1 MKTMRLKRI
10 RKVMNKRMDD
20 RNTIKML
27 AAVLLAIVTISLLPV
42 GKADAASVAGSSL
55 GRLKENEAAESV
67 QKDAKELLS
76 DADLDEE
83 YQKAFDKKKW
93 KKQYTKAD
101 LRELS
106 CIIFAEANAKGFGA
120 MAAVGNVVVN
130 RMNNDDDWGHVNTI
144 HDVIY
149 DRKWGVQFAPIV
161 DGNLK
166 KAYRIYDNLNNGTCK
181 EWEVRDMNRAIE
193 AATAV
198 LKGYNAVP
206 EDFVYFNGYVDKTL
220 QKCLEKGYGF
230 WIKDRHIYF
239 VEKVYAR

>member
-1 MKTMRLKRI
+1 MKEMCLKTI
-10 RKVMNKRMDD
+10 RKMMNKRITEH
-20 RNTIKML
+20 RAFKVFS
-27 AAVLLAIVTISLLPV
+27 AVLLAAVVMSMLPI
-42 GKADAASVAGSSL
+42 GKVSAASVAGSSL
-55 GRLKENEAAESV
+55 GLLKGNETAEAAE
-67 QKDAKELLS
+67 KNAKKLLEDAN
-76 DADLDEE
+76 LDEE

-130 RMNNDDDWGHVNTI
+130 RMNNNDDWSHVSTI
-144 HDVIY
+144 HEVIY
-149 DRKWGVQFAPIV
+149 DRKWGVQFAPTV

-166 KAYRIYDNLNNGTCK
+166 KAYAIYDNLNNGTRK
-181 EWEVRDMNRAIE
+181 EWEIRDMNRAIE

-220 QKCLEKGYGF
+220 KKCLEKGYGF